1 MVPKISSK
9 KFKRHTPF
17 FPTKRNVLNTIAS
30 DTTVQ
35 VVHRLVGLVGAG
47 ALTSIW
53 RTFSEATFFPACL
66 GVEADA
72 PHDGVGMTSVFAIL
86 CHCKTSILEAVRK
99 SNWNFQ
105 LLVTP
110 VMELVQRGERPKL
123 VQTAMVKGVFECVN
137 KSVLSFKT
145 WSESA
150 LLATV
155 LAKQQRIPVH
165 HAMAQVRP

>member
-1 MVPKISSK
+1 
-9 KFKRHTPF
+9 
-17 FPTKRNVLNTIAS
+17 
-30 DTTVQ
+30 
-35 VVHRLVGLVGAG
+35 
-47 ALTSIW
+47 
-53 RTFSEATFFPACL
+53 
-66 GVEADA
+66 
-72 PHDGVGMTSVFAIL
+72 
-86 CHCKTSILEAVRK
+86 VRK
-99 SNWNFQ
+99 WNWNFQ

-150 LLATV
+150 LLVTV

-165 HAMAQVRP
+165 HAMAQVKP